1 MRPSSARSA
10 GREQN
15 AAALRAQL
23 DRVREEA
30 GQALAQLRGELDALR
45 ASRDFMADGDS
56 VAETVALEQELD
68 TIRHTL
74 QEKEK
79 QVDSTAAQCRR
90 LEDELEDQHLA
101 YDGLKQ
107 DLDRKKLSLTAT
119 REQAERVS
127 RERREIED
135 RYLALLYGQQT
146 ASQGP
151 AGDHHPKASLSRAAI
166 RFAGVLSAGIL
177 LAAAAFGVWVLL
189 DPLSSG
195 DPKTPDQQ
203 AGVPAVQSTAPQ
215 TAADQLPAM
224 PTPERAPESVAEP
237 SAPVV
242 LGTVGDRLS
251 DGSTGPPMVVLEG
264 GEFTMGR
271 RRAVPND
278 DAGPAR
284 EVRLDGFLIG
294 ATEVTFEEYD
304 RFVDATGRRSP
315 NDFGWGRGRRP
326 VVDVSWEDARAYA
339 QWLSRRTDKRYRLPS
354 EAEWEFAAAAGT
366 RTSFWWGY
374 ETGRGRAACFD
385 CGSEWDNRSSA
396 PVGSFYPNPLGLQD
410 TAGNVM
416 EWVEDCYHHNYVG
429 APLSGQPRGGG
440 NCRFRVARG
449 GAFNKPAKS
458 MRATTRKR
466 FVPETR
472 INNLG
477 FRLARDE

>member
-1 MRPSSARSA
+1 MRTSSARNT

-23 DRVREEA
+23 ARVREES

-45 ASRDFMADGDS
+45 ASRDSMRDVDS
-56 VAETVALEQELD
+56 VTERVMLEQELD

-74 QEKEK
+74 HEKER

-101 YDGLKQ
+101 YDGLKH
-107 DLDRKKLSLTAT
+107 DLDRKKLSLTAA

-127 RERREIED
+127 RERQEIED
-135 RYLALLYGQQT
+135 RYLALLSGQQT
-146 ASQGP
+146 ASEAR
-151 AGDHHPKASLSRAAI
+151 AGDHPKAPLSRAAI
-166 RFAGVLSAGIL
+166 RFTGVLTAGIL

-189 DPLSSG
+189 DPLSTG

-215 TAADQLPAM
+215 TAADELPAM
-224 PTPERAPESVAEP
+224 PTPERAPESVPEP

-251 DGSTGPPMVVLEG
+251 DGSTGPPMVLLKG

-271 RRAVPND
+271 RRALPND

-284 EVRLDGFLIG
+284 EVLLDGFLIG

-354 EAEWEFAAAAGT
+354 EAEWEYAAAAGT
-366 RTSFWWGY
+366 RASFWWGY

-416 EWVEDCYHHNYVG
+416 EWVEDCYHPNYFG

-440 NCRFRVARG
+440 SCRFRVARG

-458 MRATTRKR
+458 MRATTRNR
-466 FVPETR
+466 FAPETR
-472 INNLG
+472 INYLG